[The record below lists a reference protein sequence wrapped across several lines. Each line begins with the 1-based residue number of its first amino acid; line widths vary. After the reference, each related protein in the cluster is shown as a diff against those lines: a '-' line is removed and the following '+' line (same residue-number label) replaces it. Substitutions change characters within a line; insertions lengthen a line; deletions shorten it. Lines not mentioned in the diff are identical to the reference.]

1 VLRFLSPKLLAL
13 DFDEILHTMSDLI
26 RVDIFMNSKESL
38 VEKKIILNIDHL
50 KSEIAGFKIT
60 NTLLS
65 NLEGEYKCF

>member
-1 VLRFLSPKLLAL
+1 
-13 DFDEILHTMSDLI
+13 MSDLI